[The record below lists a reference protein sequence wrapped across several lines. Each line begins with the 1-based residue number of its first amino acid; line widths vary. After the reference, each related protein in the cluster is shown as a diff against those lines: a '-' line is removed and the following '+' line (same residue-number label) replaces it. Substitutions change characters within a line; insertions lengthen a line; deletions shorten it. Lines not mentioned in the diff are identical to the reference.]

1 MISLN
6 IAEVSNDMWIELLHI
21 RYIGLSC
28 IRSFTMFTVCPS
40 KSCHTVAEVAIDE
53 ICAITMKTR

>member
-40 KSCHTVAEVAIDE
+40 KSCHTVAKVDIDE